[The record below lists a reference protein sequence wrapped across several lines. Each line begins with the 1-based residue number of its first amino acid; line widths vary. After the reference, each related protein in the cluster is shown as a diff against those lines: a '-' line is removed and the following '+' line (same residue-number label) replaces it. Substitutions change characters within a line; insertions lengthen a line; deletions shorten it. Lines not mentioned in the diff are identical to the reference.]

1 MSSSASSVDS
11 NETTRVGLIV
21 VVVEGVKEWAE
32 RTDCRL
38 AVEELCA
45 VEKNE

>member
-1 MSSSASSVDS
+1 MSSSANCV
-11 NETTRVGLIV
+11 EEKEAIRAGLMV

-38 AVEELCA
+38 MIVALE
-45 VEKNE
+45 